1 MDNPGEYI
9 LVYIAV
15 NTTSA
20 FASTDFIFCPF
31 LKFKNILY
39 EILYST
45 FLKMVKPCVVRMAA
59 YAGTGCPRT
68 RNSASF

>member
-1 MDNPGEYI
+1 MDNLGGYI
-9 LVYIAV
+9 VVYIAV
-15 NTTSA
+15 NATSA

-39 EILYST
+39 QSLYAM

-59 YAGTGCPRT
+59 YAGTCRLPGE
-68 RNSASF
+68 SE